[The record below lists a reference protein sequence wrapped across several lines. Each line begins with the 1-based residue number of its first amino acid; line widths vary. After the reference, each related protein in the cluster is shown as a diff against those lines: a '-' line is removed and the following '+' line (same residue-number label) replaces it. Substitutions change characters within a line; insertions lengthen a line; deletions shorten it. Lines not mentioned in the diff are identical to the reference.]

1 MLSRLLTFL
10 AVAIAIVA
18 LGEWDAKNRHFA
30 FSEKVNQW
38 WLDFC
43 VGNARDKI
51 NDPNVT
57 FVSIGDDYEPVLDG
71 DSLSRLDYVVL
82 LGYIE
87 KFKPRAVSVAP
98 IISFPEPNVLN
109 QGALKKQVL
118 KMPRLTLGSIAEA
131 GSPATNDGEKPSYP
145 TIDKV
150 EGDIANVAEITR
162 AVSMPDEEPLSN
174 GVSAFTAI
182 ELSDTGVASAP
193 MLPLVGRVGDKL
205 VASFALQALISD
217 ADLALEDVQV
227 SLPPA
232 AAKPHISI
240 GDRYRIPVDAS
251 GRLASYPHSGVTSPL
266 YPIVNAKNLPLT
278 ADEGLEFAQLDDDFD
293 SLKKNLVV
301 VGENGGRAAKVALP
315 NGESYSQHE
324 YIARAIALVQS
335 GRFIER
341 WPEWAKYVGIAVII
355 LLAAF
360 LFRLRRMPLLF
371 WGSVIAFLY
380 VFGICL
386 GSFKEWLVWTPPF
399 VPLALFA
406 SIFLVGLIL
415 PSTAEKK
422 ATTSDQTSA
431 PDKSDDQNAPAK
443 ATSQ

>member
-10 AVAIAIVA
+10 AFAIAIVA
-18 LGEWDAKNRHFA
+18 LGEWDAKNRRFA
-30 FSEKVNQW
+30 FTEKVNDW

-43 VGNARDKI
+43 VGNSRDKI
-51 NDPNVT
+51 RDPQVS

-98 IISFPEPNVLN
+98 VISFPEANVLN

-118 KMPRLTLGSIAEA
+118 KMPRLTLGSVAEA
-131 GSPATNDGEKPSYP
+131 GSPAANDAEKPDYP
-145 TIDKV
+145 VIENI
-150 EGDIANVAEITR
+150 EGDTSKVALITR
-162 AVSMPDEEPLSN
+162 AVSVPDEEPRSN
-174 GVSAFTAI
+174 GVAAFTEI
-182 ELSDTGVASAP
+182 ELSDTGDSTNP
-193 MLPLVGRVGDKL
+193 MLPLVGRVGEKL

-217 ADLALEDVQV
+217 AALTLEDVAIL
-227 SLPPA
+227 LPPA
-232 AAKPHISI
+232 TDNPQIRI
-240 GDRYRIPVDAS
+240 GDRYRIPVDAA
-251 GRLASYPHSGVTSPL
+251 GRLASYPHSGVAP
-266 YPIVNAKNLPLT
+266 PFFPVVNAKNLPLT
-278 ADEGLEFAQLDDDFD
+278 ADEELDFAQLGDDFD
-293 SLKKNLVV
+293 SLRKNLVV
-301 VGENGGRAAKVALP
+301 VGENGSNAAKVALP

-335 GRFIER
+335 GRYIER
-341 WPEWAKYVGIAVII
+341 WPGWAKYVGIGVIV

-371 WGSVIAFLY
+371 WGFVTAFLY
-380 VFGICL
+380 VFGVCL

-406 SIFLVGLIL
+406 GILLVGLIL
-415 PSTAEKK
+415 PSAADKVESEGQADAK
-422 ATTSDQTSA
+422 DGESA
-431 PDKSDDQNAPAK
+431 PEDTA
-443 ATSQ
+443 ATR

>member
-10 AVAIAIVA
+10 AFAIAIVA
-18 LGEWDAKNRHFA
+18 LGEWDAKNRRFA
-30 FSEKVNQW
+30 FTEKVNQW

-51 NDPNVT
+51 HDPKVS

-98 IISFPEPNVLN
+98 VISFPEPNVLN

-118 KMPRLTLGSIAEA
+118 KMPRLTLGSVAEA
-131 GSPATNDGEKPSYP
+131 GSPAANDAEKPNYP
-145 TIDKV
+145 TIEKV
-150 EGDIANVAEITR
+150 EGDITKVALITR
-162 AVSMPDEEPLSN
+162 AVSVPDEEPRSN
-174 GVSAFTAI
+174 GVSAFTEI
-182 ELSDTGVASAP
+182 ELSDTGDSAAP
-193 MLPLVGRVGDKL
+193 MLPLIGRVGDKL

-217 ADLALEDVQV
+217 ADLTLEDVQIK
-227 SLPPA
+227 LPPA
-232 AAKPHISI
+232 TKDPQIRV
-240 GDRYRIPVDAS
+240 GDRYRIPVDAA
-251 GRLASYPHSGVTSPL
+251 GRLASYPHSGVTPPF
-266 YPIVNAKNLPLT
+266 YPVVNAKNLPLT

-301 VGENGGRAAKVALP
+301 VGENGKTAAKVALP

-335 GRFIER
+335 GRYIER
-341 WPEWAKYVGIAVII
+341 WPEWAKYVGIAVIV

-371 WGSVIAFLY
+371 WGFVTAFLY

-406 SIFLVGLIL
+406 GILLVGLIL
-415 PSTAEKK
+415 PSAADK
-422 ATTSDQTSA
+422 ALSEE
-431 PDKSDDQNAPAK
+431 KSDSEEEDPLLKDAPA
-443 ATSQ
+443 TE